1 MEIFVPVDG
10 PQVVEKI
17 RKLDLTSWNY
27 IDQDSKQFRHYGPM
41 AQDFYAAFG
50 KDSVGEIGTPTTIN
64 SGDMAGIMMSAVKEL
79 ANRNAALA
87 EQLSKEKSENRR
99 QIQTL
104 SNQLNEIR
112 NLLRNQSRAK
122 PNH

>member
-1 MEIFVPVDG
+1 
-10 PQVVEKI
+10 
-17 RKLDLTSWNY
+17 
-27 IDQDSKQFRHYGPM
+27 
-41 AQDFYAAFG
+41 
-50 KDSVGEIGTPTTIN
+50 VGEIGTPTTIN

-79 ANRNAALA
+79 ADRNTALA

-112 NLLRNQSRAK
+112 NLLRNQSGAK
-122 PNH
+122 PRH